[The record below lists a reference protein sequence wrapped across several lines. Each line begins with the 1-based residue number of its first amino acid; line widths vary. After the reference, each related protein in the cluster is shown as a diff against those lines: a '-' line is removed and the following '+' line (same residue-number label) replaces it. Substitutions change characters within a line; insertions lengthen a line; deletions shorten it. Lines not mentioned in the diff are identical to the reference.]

1 MHKILVTGSAGFI
14 GYHVALKLI
23 KKSNYKIIGI
33 DNLNNYY
40 DKKLKLNRTRELKK
54 NLINKTKY
62 KFYKIDICDKKKLS
76 RLFRKY
82 KFKKVL
88 HLAAQ
93 AGVRFS
99 IKQPDQYINSNL
111 VGFFNIL
118 DLCKEY
124 KVDHLVYASSSS
136 VYGSNKKFPF
146 SEADKVDHPI
156 QLYAATKRSNEL
168 MADSYS
174 SLYKI
179 PTTGLRFFTV
189 YGPWGRPDMALYKF
203 VKNIFLG
210 KPIKIYNRGKHYRDF
225 TYIEDCVV
233 AIIKVLNKKPKI
245 SKITNRNNN
254 PSESM
259 APFRIINVGNS
270 KTVSLLTYIN
280 KIENIIG
287 KKAKKIFLG
296 LQKGD
301 ILKTKASIIE
311 AKKIL
316 NYKSK
321 TSLDEG
327 LENFINW
334 YKKYNKIK

>member
-14 GYHVALKLI
+14 GYHVVSKLI
-23 KKSNYKIIGI
+23 KKSDYKIIGI

-40 DKKLKLNRTRELKK
+40 DKKLKLSRTRELKK
-54 NLINKTKY
+54 NLKNKYKY
-62 KFYKIDICDKKKLS
+62 KFYKIDICDKKKLGQ
-76 RLFRKY
+76 LFKKY
-82 KFKKVL
+82 KFKTVM
-88 HLAAQ
+88 HFAAQ

-99 IKQPDQYINSNL
+99 IKKPDQYISSNL

-118 DLCKEY
+118 DLCK
-124 KVDHLVYASSSS
+124 KHKISHFIYASSSS

-146 SEADKVDHPI
+146 SETDNVDHPI

-168 MADSYS
+168 MAHSYS

-203 VKNIFLG
+203 VKNIFLE
-210 KPIKIYNRGKHYRDF
+210 KPINIYNKGKHYRDF
-225 TYIEDCVV
+225 TYIDDCVA
-233 AIIKVLNKKPKI
+233 AIIKVLSRKPKI
-245 SKITNRNNN
+245 SKAKKNN

-259 APFRIINVGNS
+259 APFRIINIGNN
-270 KTVSLLTYIN
+270 KTINLITYIN
-280 KIENIIG
+280 KIEKIIG
-287 KKAKKIFLG
+287 KKAKKNFLG

-301 ILKTKASIIE
+301 ILKTKASIFK

-316 NYKSK
+316 NYKSR

-327 LENFINW
+327 LKKFISW
-334 YKKYNKIK
+334 YKKYNKTN